1 MNKERQVASK
11 PWQKPELTVLV
22 RSKPEEAVLRSC
34 KNDAGSGSNASAQG
48 SCTYTI
54 CYICSTAGGVS

>member
-1 MNKERQVASK
+1 MNKERQVAAR

-34 KNDAGSGSNASAQG
+34 KSDTASAGNASAQG
-48 SCTYTI
+48 NCTFTI
-54 CYICSTAGGVS
+54 CYVCSTAGGVS